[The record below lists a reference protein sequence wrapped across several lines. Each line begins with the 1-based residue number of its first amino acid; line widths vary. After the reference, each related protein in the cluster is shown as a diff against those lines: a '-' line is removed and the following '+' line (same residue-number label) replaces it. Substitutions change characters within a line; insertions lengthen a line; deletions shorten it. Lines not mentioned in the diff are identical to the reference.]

1 MKITDFR
8 RDELN
13 NVIAICTD
21 GKKSV
26 EVALTSEY
34 VAANKPQVGDELVVA
49 KEEADPVIA
58 QEIES
63 TPE

>member
-1 MKITDFR
+1 MKIADFR

-13 NVIAICTD
+13 NIIAICTD

-26 EVALTSEY
+26 EVPLTFEY
-34 VAANKPQVGDELVVA
+34 VATHKPQVGDELVA
-49 KEEADPVIA
+49 DKEEADPVIA

>member
-1 MKITDFR
+1 MKIANFR
-8 RDELN
+8 RDEFN
-13 NVIAICTD
+13 NVVAIDED
-21 GKKSV
+21 GIEIV
-26 EVALTSEY
+26 LTSAY
-34 VAANKPQVGDELVVA
+34 VAEHKPQVGDDLVVI

>member
-1 MKITDFR
+1 MKIANFR
-8 RDELN
+8 RDEFN
-13 NVIAICTD
+13 NVVAIDED
-21 GKKSV
+21 GIEIV
-26 EVALTSEY
+26 LTSAY
-34 VAANKPQVGDELVVA
+34 VAEYKPQIGDDLVVI

>member
-1 MKITDFR
+1 MKIADFK

-13 NVIAICTD
+13 NVVAIGED
-21 GKKSV
+21 GA
-26 EVALTSEY
+26 EVVLTSEY
-34 VAANKPQVGDELVVA
+34 VAEHKPQVGDELVAA